1 MEDLIGM
8 FPYLQTFMTIA
19 FILFVVVLAANLID
33 CIDAIITSRELG
45 QPLESA
51 RLRNALYKLTKYWL
65 GLLLALLIDIV
76 GVMAIYKLPYLM
88 MVATVAMLFI
98 EGRSMIEHAR
108 RRKDKTAK
116 VPEVMRDIAAF
127 VGEDKFKEIIIDIV
141 KRKATTE

>member
-1 MEDLIGM
+1 MDILVQ
-8 FPYLQTFMTIA
+8 FPHLQTFFLLA
-19 FILFVVVLAANLID
+19 FILFVIVGVANIVD
-33 CIDAIITSRELG
+33 CIDAIITGRELG
-45 QPLESA
+45 QQLESA

-88 MVATVAMLFI
+88 MLATVAMLFI

-116 VPEVMRDIAAF
+116 IPEVIRDI
-127 VGEDKFKEIIIDIV
+127 VDYLGDDKTKEIIIDIV
-141 KRKATTE
+141 KRKVLPE

>member
-1 MEDLIGM
+1 MEDLICM
-8 FPYLQTFMTIA
+8 FPHLQTFMTIA

-88 MVATVAMLFI
+88 MLATVAMLFI

-116 VPEVMRDIAAF
+116 IPEVIRDI
-127 VGEDKFKEIIIDIV
+127 VDYIGDDKTKEIIIDIV
-141 KRKATTE
+141 KRRVLPE

>member
-1 MEDLIGM
+1 MDILVQ
-8 FPYLQTFMTIA
+8 FPHLQTFFLLA
-19 FILFVVVLAANLID
+19 FILFVIVGVANIVD
-33 CIDAIITSRELG
+33 CIDAIITGRELG
-45 QPLESA
+45 QQLESA

-88 MVATVAMLFI
+88 MLATVAMLFI

-116 VPEVMRDIAAF
+116 IPEVIRDI
-127 VGEDKFKEIIIDIV
+127 VDYIGDDKTKEIIIDIV
-141 KRKATTE
+141 KRKVLPE

>member
-1 MEDLIGM
+1 MEILVQ
-8 FPYLQTFMTIA
+8 FPHLQTFFLLA
-19 FILFVVVLAANLID
+19 FILFVIVGVANIVD
-33 CIDAIITSRELG
+33 CIDAIITGRELG
-45 QPLESA
+45 QELESA

-88 MVATVAMLFI
+88 MLATVAMLFI

-116 VPEVMRDIAAF
+116 IPEVIRDI
-127 VGEDKFKEIIIDIV
+127 VDYLGDDKTKEIIIDIV
-141 KRKATTE
+141 KRKVLPE

>member
-1 MEDLIGM
+1 
-8 FPYLQTFMTIA
+8 MTIA

-33 CIDAIITSRELG
+33 CIDAIITGRELG
-45 QPLESA
+45 QELESA

-88 MVATVAMLFI
+88 MLATVAMLFI
-98 EGRSMIEHAR
+98 EGRSMLEHAR

-116 VPEVMRDIAAF
+116 IPEVLLEIVRYI
-127 VGEDKFKEIIIDIV
+127 GEDKVKEVIIDVI
-141 KRKATTE
+141 KQKATSE

>member
-1 MEDLIGM
+1 MDLLSQ
-8 FPYLQTFMTIA
+8 FPHLQTFFLLA
-19 FILFVVVLAANLID
+19 FILFVIVGVANIVD
-33 CIDAIITSRELG
+33 CIDAIITGRELG
-45 QPLESA
+45 QELESA
-51 RLRNALYKLTKYWL
+51 RLRNALYKLSKYWL
-65 GLLLALLIDIV
+65 GLMLALLIDIV